1 MTEEKLTLSNFRDEL
16 EESVL
21 ERGWIYFNNGWV
33 NEFREVMPEYFEAVV
48 EEVNPHAVSWS
59 LNEEGSFTDIFCT
72 CADKKHTVCRHMAA
86 VLFVYEKQS
95 AEKNSPGSWE
105 RIEEDSL
112 QKFNHTQSSP
122 LKKKR

>member
-1 MTEEKLTLSNFRDEL
+1 MAEEKLTLQNFRNEL
-16 EESVL
+16 DESVL

-33 NEFREVMPEYFEAVV
+33 NKFREVMPGYFEAIV

-59 LNEEGSFTDIFCT
+59 MNEEGIFAAVFCT
-72 CADKKHTVCRHMAA
+72 CGDKKHNICRHMAS
-86 VLFVYEKQS
+86 VLFVYEKQD

-112 QKFNHTQSSP
+112 QKFNNRKVSP
-122 LKKKR
+122 RNIKR

>member
-1 MTEEKLTLSNFRDEL
+1 MAEEKLTLQNFRNEL
-16 EESVL
+16 DESVL

-33 NEFREVMPEYFEAVV
+33 NEFREVMPDYFEAIV

-59 LNEEGSFTDIFCT
+59 LNEEGIFADIFCT
-72 CADKKHTVCRHMAA
+72 CGDKKYNICRHMAS
-86 VLFVYEKQS
+86 VLFVYEKQA

-112 QKFNHTQSSP
+112 QKFNNRKVSP
-122 LKKKR
+122 RNIKR

>member
-1 MTEEKLTLSNFRDEL
+1 MSEEKLTLSNFRDEL
-16 EESVL
+16 DESVL

-59 LNEEGSFTDIFCT
+59 LNEEGAFTDIFCT
-72 CADKKHTVCRHMAA
+72 CGDKKHNICRHMAA
-86 VLFVYEKQS
+86 VLFVYEKQA
-95 AEKNSPGSWE
+95 AEKNAPGSWE

-112 QKFNHTQSSP
+112 QKFNLHKISQR
-122 LKKKR
+122 KKR